1 MKPNSIK
8 SLGTFYTT
16 QYTVT
21 HTHILLWETRVFCS
35 INLYYNSEVCVCV
48 FVHVLFEN
56 GYYGSDLILFA
67 S

>member
-1 MKPNSIK
+1 MKPIALNPLVPFIPHSN
-8 SLGTFYTT
+8 
-16 QYTVT
+16 TVT

-48 FVHVLFEN
+48 FVYVLFEN